1 MPKTRGIPRPQ
12 EMKIVVNEDKPQ
24 TTALLLEFEPDLSLT
39 KEGWWPSQ
47 ILVDDSENIY
57 VAQDN
62 ESTIFKFDSFGNEV
76 LAKNFQRDRV
86 REFPFRYRIYFLAR
100 RGLHSSFKLWTK
112 KAYRLPIS
120 HTFM

>member
-1 MPKTRGIPRPQ
+1 MSEMPKIRGIPRPQ

-24 TTALLLEFEPDLSLT
+24 TTALLLEFEPDLSFT

-47 ILVDDSENIY
+47 ILVDDSKNIY

-76 LAKNFQRDRV
+76 SAKKFSKGQGPGVSFSLSYLFFSEDR
-86 REFPFRYRIYFLAR
+86 
-100 RGLHSSFKLWTK
+100 SSF
-112 KAYRLPIS
+112 
-120 HTFM
+120 FV